1 MAQAHIQRTNGLTA
15 SATNVIHIL
24 AGCRDGAAT
33 KFPSDT
39 IHLVVGSPESLEGES
54 GRNFCNPAVLVFL

>member
-15 SATNVIHIL
+15 SAANVIHIL

-39 IHLVVGSPESLEGES
+39 IHLVVGSPESAHRRQPPLPIGA
-54 GRNFCNPAVLVFL
+54 RD